1 VKEGGALDPETEA
14 LVRLSASLATRDEE
28 AIRGALDETVES
40 ARPGAV
46 EEILLQS
53 YLFLGFPAALG
64 GLALWREVSGRRAED
79 GSAAEVRVDSATAEG
94 AAVESSTGP
103 DELARRIERGERT
116 CRIVYGG
123 RYEALRENI
132 RALHPEM
139 ERWML
144 EEGYGKVL
152 SRRGLDLRVREL
164 AIGALLAVLGTQ
176 VQLHSHLRG
185 ALHAGAPPEEVE
197 AALAVA
203 GEYET
208 EEGRRAARE
217 TWLRVREGRQ
227 RR

>member
-1 VKEGGALDPETEA
+1 MKGGGALDPETEA
-14 LVRLSASLATRDEE
+14 LVRLSASLATGDEE
-28 AIRGALDETVES
+28 AIRGALEEALES

-64 GLALWREVSGRRAED
+64 GLALWREVSGRPAEN
-79 GSAAEVRVDSATAEG
+79 GTTARVRGETEPVDG
-94 AAVESSTGP
+94 AASGSSAGV
-103 DELARRIERGERT
+103 DELERRMERGERT

-185 ALHAGAPPEEVE
+185 ALHAGAMPEEVE
-197 AALAVA
+197 TALSVA

-217 TWLRVREGRQ
+217 TWLRVRKSRQ

>member
-1 VKEGGALDPETEA
+1 MTASDETGA
-14 LVRLSASLATRDEE
+14 LVRVSASLATRDDERISE
-28 AIRGALDETVES
+28 ALEAAREA
-40 ARPGAV
+40 ARPEAV

-53 YLFLGFPAALG
+53 YLFMGFPSALG
-64 GLALWREVSGRRAED
+64 AMALWREVSGRPAPD
-79 GSAAEVRVDSATAEG
+79 AEG
-94 AAVESSTGP
+94 DPQP
-103 DELARRIERGERT
+103 DELARRMERGERI

-152 SRRGLDLRVREL
+152 GREVVDLVVREL
-164 AIGALLAVLGTQ
+164 AIAALLAVLGTT

-185 ALHAGAPPEEVE
+185 ALHAGASPSQVE

-203 GEYET
+203 RDYQT
-208 EEGRRAARE
+208 DVQRRSARE
-217 TWLRVREGRQ
+217 TWERVRTR
-227 RR
+227 